1 MTRPPLDG
9 RVAIVTGAARGL
21 GRVISVGVAGAGAT
35 VVAADLDVE
44 GARETVEM
52 IAGRD
57 ASALAL
63 SVDVADEQSVQE
75 MAEATLR
82 RFGRV
87 DILVNNAAIYG
98 GLERMPFTDISVEEW
113 DRVLGVN
120 LKGPWLCARAVFPAM
135 RDQHHGRIVNIA
147 SAVFFSGSPKWAHY
161 VSSKGG
167 VIGLTRALAKEIG
180 VHGITVNAV
189 APGFTMTEAS
199 RALIEDAERY
209 GVERGAIKR
218 AEEPGDVLGTVVFL
232 ASDASEF
239 LTGQTI
245 VVDGGRQLH

>member
-75 MAEATLR
+75 MTEATLR
-82 RFGRV
+82 HFGRV

-98 GLERMPFTDISVEEW
+98 GLKRMPFMDISVEEW

-120 LKGPWLCARAVFPAM
+120 LRGPWLCARAVFPAM

-147 SAVFFSGSPKWAHY
+147 SAVFFSGSPNWAHY

-167 VIGLTRALAKEIG
+167 VIGLTRALAREVGI
-180 VHGITVNAV
+180 HGITVNAV

-199 RALIEDAERY
+199 RALIEDAEHY

-218 AEEPGDVLGTVVFL
+218 AEKPGDVLGTVLFL
-232 ASDASEF
+232 ASPDSEF

>member
-1 MTRPPLDG
+1 MNHQPLDG

-21 GRVISVGVAGAGAT
+21 GRVISIGIAAAGAT
-35 VVAADLDVE
+35 VVAADLNIA
-44 GARETVEM
+44 GARDTVEA
-52 IAGRD
+52 IPDRGAG
-57 ASALAL
+57 ALAL
-63 SVDVADEQSVQE
+63 PVDVAEEQSVQE

-82 RFGRV
+82 RFGRI
-87 DILVNNAAIYG
+87 DILVNNAALYG
-98 GLERMPFTDISVEEW
+98 GLERKPFTDISVGEW

-120 LKGPWLCARAVFPAM
+120 LRGPWLCARAVFPAM
-135 RDQHHGRIVNIA
+135 ADRQHGRIVNIA

-167 VIGLTRALAKEIG
+167 VIGLTRALAKEVGI
-180 VHGITVNAV
+180 HGITVNAV

-199 RALIEDAERY
+199 RALIEDAEHY

-232 ASDASEF
+232 ASPASEF
-239 LTGQTI
+239 ITGQTI

>member
-1 MTRPPLDG
+1 MNHEPLDG

-21 GRVISVGVAGAGAT
+21 GRVISIGIAAAGAT
-35 VVAADLDVE
+35 VVAADLDIA
-44 GARETVEM
+44 GARDTVEA
-52 IAGRD
+52 IPDRGAG
-57 ASALAL
+57 ALAL
-63 SVDVADEQSVQE
+63 PVDVAEERSVQE

-82 RFGRV
+82 RFGRI
-87 DILVNNAAIYG
+87 DILVNNAALYG
-98 GLERMPFTDISVEEW
+98 GLERKPFTDISVEEW

-120 LKGPWLCARAVFPAM
+120 LRGPWLCARAVFPAM
-135 RDQHHGRIVNIA
+135 ADQQHGRIVNIA

-167 VIGLTRALAKEIG
+167 VIGLTRALAKEVGI
-180 VHGITVNAV
+180 HGITVNAV

-199 RALIEDAERY
+199 RALIEDAEHY

-218 AEEPGDVLGTVVFL
+218 AEEPGDVLGTVLFL
-232 ASDASEF
+232 ASPASEF
-239 LTGQTI
+239 ITGQTI

>member
-21 GRVISVGVAGAGAT
+21 GRVISVGVAAAGAT
-35 VVAADLDVE
+35 VVAADLDIE
-44 GARETVEM
+44 GARQTVEM
-52 IAGRD
+52 IADRD
-57 ASALAL
+57 ESALAL
-63 SVDVADEQSVQE
+63 HVDVADERSVQE
-75 MAEATLR
+75 MTEVTLR
-82 RFGRV
+82 RFGRI

-98 GLERMPFTDISVEEW
+98 GLERKPFTDISVEEW

-120 LKGPWLCARAVFPAM
+120 LRGPWLCSRAVFATM
-135 RDQHHGRIVNIA
+135 ADQQYGRIVNIA

-167 VIGLTRALAKEIG
+167 VIGLTRALAKEVG
-180 VHGITVNAV
+180 SHGITVNAV
-189 APGFTMTEAS
+189 APGFTMTDAS
-199 RALIEDAERY
+199 LSLIEDAKHY

-218 AEEPGDVLGTVVFL
+218 AEEPQDVLGTVVFL
-232 ASDASEF
+232 ASSASEF